1 MTSNRYVQ
9 GLDGIFTDT
18 VGPAGL
24 ERSRFE
30 ALLALTAPALA
41 RIADRVK
48 AGTLPHLGLAHE
60 TADLAALGEA
70 VKLLRHNT
78 TDVVLLGTGGS
89 SLGAQ
94 AIAALRHVAFKAD
107 PETPHFRFLDNLDP
121 ASLDHVLTQV
131 DLRTTRF
138 LVVSKSGNTA
148 ETLTQMLV
156 VLGALERAGGFK
168 WVAQHFVVVVE
179 PGDNALRRLAT
190 RHGLLTLEHDP
201 KLGGRYSVLS
211 LVGLLPAL
219 VLGLDAAAVRQGAAE
234 VVDQALAGGDPA
246 DIPAAAGA
254 AVSIGLAEQGISQS
268 AMLIYADR
276 LERFAA
282 WWRQLWAESLGKQG
296 KGTTPVPTLM
306 PVDQHSQ
313 MQLYLDGP
321 NDKLFT
327 VVSTDTRGRGPVV
340 PANLADDPALD
351 YLRGRTIG
359 DLVSAQV
366 RATTETLIERG
377 RPTRTLHLPHLDE
390 ATLGALIAH
399 FTLETLIAA
408 DLLGVDPFDQ
418 PAVEDGKIKARK
430 YLAEIRP
437 QG

>member
-1 MTSNRYVQ
+1 
-9 GLDGIFTDT
+9 
-18 VGPAGL
+18 
-24 ERSRFE
+24 
-30 ALLALTAPALA
+30 
-41 RIADRVK
+41 
-48 AGTLPHLGLAHE
+48 
-60 TADLAALGEA
+60 
-70 VKLLRHNT
+70 
-78 TDVVLLGTGGS
+78 VVLLGTGGS

-121 ASLDHVLTQV
+121 ASLDHVLAQV

-254 AVSIGLAEQGISQS
+254 AVSVGLAEQGISQS

-296 KGTTPVPTLM
+296 KGTT
-306 PVDQHSQ
+306 QHSLIAFAAGGGRRNQ
-313 MQLYLDGP
+313 DYAF
-321 NDKLFT
+321 NDHAFPKF
-327 VVSTDTRGRGPVV
+327 
-340 PANLADDPALD
+340 NLSGSSIALQA
-351 YLRGRTIG
+351 RC
-359 DLVSAQV
+359 
-366 RATTETLIERG
+366 
-377 RPTRTLHLPHLDE
+377 RPTPL
-390 ATLGALIAH
+390 AL
-399 FTLETLIAA
+399 
-408 DLLGVDPFDQ
+408 
-418 PAVEDGKIKARK
+418 
-430 YLAEIRP
+430 
-437 QG
+437 